1 MSEKQFYFIKT
12 PFPWVVVISFGMGLL
27 GLLEYRPEVVNHESL
42 WFLGKLTKFL
52 AEEYPAVITAI
63 WYPALAAHV
72 GEAIYAFIL
81 ARQKNLSNACCY
93 CWLLQTLCFGF
104 ASLYYLKQYDPTSN
118 QKKNE

>member
-1 MSEKQFYFIKT
+1 MIHYLFFVSNNLLYVTSVICLRLKVMLCVHLIK
-12 PFPWVVVISFGMGLL
+12 
-27 GLLEYRPEVVNHESL
+27 EVVNHESL

-81 ARQKNLSNACCY
+81 ARQKVI
-93 CWLLQTLCFGF
+93 F
-104 ASLYYLKQYDPTSN
+104 
-118 QKKNE
+118 